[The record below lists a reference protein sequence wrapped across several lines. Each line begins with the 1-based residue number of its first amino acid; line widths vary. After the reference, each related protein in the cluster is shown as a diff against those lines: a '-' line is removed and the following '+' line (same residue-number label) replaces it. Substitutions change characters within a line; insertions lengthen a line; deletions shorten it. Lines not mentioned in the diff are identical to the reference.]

1 LHKALCLI
9 VACLSCVTAAEPVT
23 YLVFPPENRSKIA
36 DSAWIGE
43 ALAFSI
49 ATQLQSPGIDVVE
62 LELRY
67 QLLESSGLPL
77 NATLSRASMILVARL
92 AGADRLVFG
101 SYTGTLQDM
110 QVTLQVL
117 DLKSMKLSGNIQAS
131 GPVGV
136 LPALENEL
144 SWQVLSQSGLVTIYS
159 RDEFRSKARM
169 IPNTS
174 YTLYIRSLAQ
184 TEKEEQIKLLVKDVS
199 AYGDFPDA
207 LFRLGRLYYE
217 KGDCQNVMPRLK
229 SAVTAQPFFSEAQFM
244 LGNCYLR
251 QNVPVEAIQSYLAI
265 LPIGQP
271 VEVLNNL
278 GVAYLRAGDYAQAGQ
293 SLERAKALAKADPI
307 VVLNL
312 AILWHLQGDSERA
325 SALLEESLRS
335 GPNQGLLHHLQGL
348 ILASQGRTEQS
359 TAALAEA
366 HRLGIETGRL
376 KTDDL
381 RSLTQLFPVWRA
393 PE

>member
-1 LHKALCLI
+1 M
-9 VACLSCVTAAEPVT
+9 TAAEPVT

-36 DSAWIGE
+36 DAAWIGE

-49 ATQLQSPGIDVVE
+49 ATQLQTPGIDAVE
-62 LELRY
+62 LELRN

-77 NATLSRASMILVARL
+77 NATLSRASMILVAQL

-101 SYTGTLQDM
+101 AYSGTLQDM

-117 DLKSMKLSGNIQAS
+117 DLKTMKLSGNIQAS
-131 GPVGV
+131 GPANV

-144 SWQVLSQSGLVTIYS
+144 SWQVLTQSGLNSIYS
-159 RDEFRSKARM
+159 REEFRNKARM

-174 YTLYIRSLAQ
+174 YTLYVRSRAQ
-184 TEKEEQIKLLVKDVS
+184 TDKEEQIKLLVKAIS
-199 AYGDFPDA
+199 SYGDFPDA

-217 KGDCQNVMPRLK
+217 KGDCQSAMTRLK
-229 SAVTAQPFFSEAQFM
+229 SAAAAQPFFSEAQFM

-251 QNVPVEAIQSYLAI
+251 QNAPVEAIQSYSAI
-265 LPIGQP
+265 PPFGQP

-278 GVAYLRAGDYAQAGQ
+278 GVAYLRKGDYPQAGQ
-293 SLERAKALAKADPI
+293 TLEQAMALAKTDPI

-312 AILWHLQGDSERA
+312 AILWHVQGDSERA
-325 SALLEESLRS
+325 SSLLEESLRS
-335 GPNQGLLHHLQGL
+335 GPNQGLLYHLQGL
-348 ILASQGRTEQS
+348 IFASQGRTEQS
-359 TAALAEA
+359 TIALAEA

-381 RSLTQLFPVWRA
+381 RTLTQLFPIWRD